1 MKPRRQSG
9 ATHSFRLTRGAAD
22 IVDRLSYPRK
32 LGGKSKLI
40 SEAITF
46 YFAEGGRESLTE
58 LRASR
63 QWWMD
68 RYHALEAVNEE
79 DDDEDDAPMGGWRA
93 ILHRIRYWMWWRR
106 R

>member
-46 YFAEGGRESLTE
+46 YFAEGDRESLSE
-58 LRASR
+58 LKASR

-68 RYHALEAVNEE
+68 RYHALLEQDV
-79 DDDEDDAPMGGWRA
+79 DEDAALPPHWW
-93 ILHRIRYWMWWRR
+93 HRLWQKVKDVLRKRR
-106 R
+106 F

>member
-46 YFAEGGRESLTE
+46 YFAEADRESLSE
-58 LRASR
+58 LKASR

-68 RYHALEAVNEE
+68 RYHALLAEEE
-79 DDDEDDAPMGGWRA
+79 DTEVTLPPPRSTIFG
-93 ILHRIRYWMWWRR
+93 RIARWMRR
-106 R
+106 FR